1 MEGGPMTRE
10 QEVRLC
16 ANHLALVVWGGVG
29 AFTLVERDARKR
41 VVGRYRTVDTLER
54 GIERYGAQELKRLEQ
69 RLGR

>member
-1 MEGGPMTRE
+1 MTGE
-10 QEVRLC
+10 QEVRLY

-54 GIERYGAQELKRLEQ
+54 GIERYGEWELKRFTQ
-69 RLGR
+69 KG